1 MKPKKET
8 VALLSLGLG
17 LFALVYGLITKAML
31 SHRYTFKAPLTS
43 MELSV
48 LAIIG
53 IGFVLLIVGAL
64 LSISVRYTS
73 KNVVDIDSTRN
84 KGKVCP
90 YCQTRIIGDA
100 KHCPNCGQELGQ

>member
-17 LFALVYGLITKAML
+17 LFAL
-31 SHRYTFKAPLTS
+31 LTS

-64 LSISVRYTS
+64 LFISVRYTS